1 MLSLSFYNDKGD
13 RLRSF
18 LQANPDVA
26 SSTKREEFNNISN
39 FLERKRQQR
48 FGVEKT
54 QIVRFK
60 NNMAIISFDSFETG
74 SNEEVTR
81 TNNYDYDTFY
91 LFKYAMKQIIK
102 KPEITKIVVDLSL
115 NGGGNVGAMRKALGY
130 LTDAIIN
137 TYQFNSL
144 SKEYTEIG
152 NKVDINLDGK
162 YKFNES
168 YSNYE

>member
-1 MLSLSFYNDKGD
+1 
-13 RLRSF
+13 
-18 LQANPDVA
+18 
-26 SSTKREEFNNISN
+26 
-39 FLERKRQQR
+39 
-48 FGVEKT
+48 
-54 QIVRFK
+54 
-60 NNMAIISFDSFETG
+60 MAIISFDSFETG

-81 TNNYDYDTFY
+81 TDNYNYDTFY
-91 LFKYAMKQIIK
+91 LFRYAMKQIIK
-102 KPEITKIVVDLSL
+102 RPEIKKIVVDLSL

-137 TYQFNSL
+137 TYEFDSL

-168 YSNYE
+168 YSNYD